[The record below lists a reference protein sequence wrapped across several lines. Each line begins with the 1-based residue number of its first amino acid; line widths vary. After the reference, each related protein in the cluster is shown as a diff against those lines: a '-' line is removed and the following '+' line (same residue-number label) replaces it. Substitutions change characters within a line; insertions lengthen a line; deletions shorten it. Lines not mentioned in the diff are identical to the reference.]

1 MNGEVRDREKVAR
14 GLNKADTFVLPGY
27 QIYHNYARPHE
38 GLNNKTPAEKCGIV
52 IEGRDK
58 WKTLIENASKKLP
71 NSEIYKLQ
79 RPYNN
84 MISLFKKKKDDDGK
98 MSSIEQAALKKVNE
112 VKGTSPYPLP
122 GLKRDEDR

>member
-1 MNGEVRDREKVAR
+1 MNGEVRDREKVVR
-14 GLNKADTFVLPGY
+14 GLNKADTFVLQGY
-27 QIYHNYARPHE
+27 QIYHNYVRPHE

-79 RPYNN
+79 WPYNN